1 MDDRNKPIGVFDSGI
16 GGLTVA
22 GEIMKLLPNEDIIYF
37 GDTARVP
44 YGSKSPEVV
53 TQFAFEGL
61 RFLIRQDVKLIV
73 VACNTISATCLD
85 ELCKSSPVPVIGVIE
100 PGARAAAK
108 ATKNNTVGVIGTER
122 TVKSGAYENAIH
134 RLNDRVNIYAKACPL
149 FVPLVEEGWLENE
162 AAFYTARIYLEPLK
176 EFKIDTLV
184 LACTHYPLLK
194 KTLQRVMGPNVKLVD
209 SGEETA
215 IEVQRI
221 LREKDLEKKS
231 EVLGFHQYFVSDNPT
246 KFVRVGENFLKRPID
261 PINVIDPQIN

>member
-1 MDDRNKPIGVFDSGI
+1 MNDRNKPIGVFDSGI

-73 VACNTISATCLD
+73 VACNTISATCLN
-85 ELCKSSPVPVIGVIE
+85 ELCESSPVPVVGVIE

-122 TVKSGAYENAIH
+122 TVKSGAYEDAIH
-134 RLNDRVNIYAKACPL
+134 RLNDRINIYAKACPL

-162 AAFYTARIYLEPLK
+162 AAFYTARIYLEPLR
-176 EFKIDTLV
+176 EFMIDTLV

-194 KTLQRVMGPNVKLVD
+194 KTLQRVMGPSVKLVD

-221 LREKDLEKKS
+221 LTENNLEKKG
-231 EVLGFHQYFVSDNPT
+231 EVVGFHQYFVSDNPT

-261 PINVIDPQIN
+261 PINVIDPQI

>member
-85 ELCKSSPVPVIGVIE
+85 ELCKSSPVPFIGVIE

-162 AAFYTARIYLEPLK
+162 AAF
-176 EFKIDTLV
+176 
-184 LACTHYPLLK
+184 
-194 KTLQRVMGPNVKLVD
+194 
-209 SGEETA
+209 
-215 IEVQRI
+215 
-221 LREKDLEKKS
+221 
-231 EVLGFHQYFVSDNPT
+231 
-246 KFVRVGENFLKRPID
+246 
-261 PINVIDPQIN
+261 